1 MANREQRG
9 GREKRKPK
17 AEKPKAPPAGSSF
30 ARPSP
35 AANIGKTGG
44 GGKKGR

>member
-17 AEKPKAPPAGSSF
+17 AEKPKASAAQASPFNRAQDS
-30 ARPSP
+30 ARPKGRP
-35 AANIGKTGG
+35 E
-44 GGKKGR
+44 KKGR

>member
-17 AEKPKAPPAGSSF
+17 AEKPKAAPQTSSF
-30 ARPSP
+30 APKQP
-35 AANIGKTGG
+35 MGG
-44 GGKKGR
+44 AKSNADKKGR